1 MPFISPKINRN
12 QMMMTDFDS
21 LIDPHSTARIIDYF
35 IDNVDLEVMGF
46 TNTTA
51 KDEGRPCYPA
61 SSYMKLYLYGY
72 RNDIRSSRKLE
83 AACKVN
89 IEVMWLMQGL
99 TPDFRSISDFRK
111 DNIRCM
117 KKLFHEFT
125 KRVTADVKT
134 GAVSIDGS
142 KFKAWN
148 SKDRNFTIT
157 KLDDRIKWLEDHT
170 EEYLRLIEIAD
181 ENEEVN
187 ERSFTKE
194 ELDEKLR
201 EAQERLERYRGYR
214 DLMEKE
220 NLSQLSLTDPDCRL
234 MKDKNGTNTAYNVQA
249 AVDTETHLLLD
260 YQTTN
265 QVTDH
270 GLIASTL
277 EGVKQ
282 QKSDDILHS
291 IADKGYQQPDDL
303 IKCLEKGIVP
313 NVVLPDGRDAY
324 ELELDYE
331 ETEHDI
337 SSTDPKELK
346 KSLHAGDIPQVYQ
359 GIIEKAEILEVRHL
373 VKDGEGK
380 SIESP
385 YGTTEEMISRAKEGY
400 FVRDPEAD
408 KVYCPAGATLRKKCI
423 KSNGNTRYANK
434 AACKKCPYRN
444 RCVSASA
451 QWKEIDFNKDTL
463 EKPARWWNPNG
474 PDGGDKAPKLKGTIG
489 HYEKKKIV
497 RITFRPD
504 RQLMDLRKCTSE
516 HPFGTMKRWHHSG
529 YFLLKWK
536 WKVDGEFA
544 LIGTGY
550 NLSRAEN
557 MFTFDELMK
566 KVAQKAS

>member
-21 LIDPHSTARIIDYF
+21 LIDPQSNARIIDYF

-170 EEYLRLIEIAD
+170 EEYLRLIETVD

-277 EGVKQ
+277 
-282 QKSDDILHS
+282 
-291 IADKGYQQPDDL
+291 
-303 IKCLEKGIVP
+303 
-313 NVVLPDGRDAY
+313 R
-324 ELELDYE
+324 
-331 ETEHDI
+331 
-337 SSTDPKELK
+337 STRV
-346 KSLHAGDIPQVYQ
+346 SL
-359 GIIEKAEILEVRHL
+359 
-373 VKDGEGK
+373 
-380 SIESP
+380 
-385 YGTTEEMISRAKEGY
+385 
-400 FVRDPEAD
+400 
-408 KVYCPAGATLRKKCI
+408 
-423 KSNGNTRYANK
+423 
-434 AACKKCPYRN
+434 
-444 RCVSASA
+444 
-451 QWKEIDFNKDTL
+451 
-463 EKPARWWNPNG
+463 
-474 PDGGDKAPKLKGTIG
+474 
-489 HYEKKKIV
+489 
-497 RITFRPD
+497 
-504 RQLMDLRKCTSE
+504 
-516 HPFGTMKRWHHSG
+516 KRWK
-529 YFLLKWK
+529 YLK
-536 WKVDGEFA
+536 
-544 LIGTGY
+544 
-550 NLSRAEN
+550 
-557 MFTFDELMK
+557 
-566 KVAQKAS
+566 